1 MMPSPLLPS
10 IFVLLLLSVAA
21 TPITT
26 PTQVFIC
33 KGGQV
38 DFKSDAP
45 LELIEAQSQSLEGV
59 IDASKGTFAFRIP
72 MRTFQGFNSPLQQ
85 EHFNENYLETA
96 RYPTATFKGKI
107 LEDHDL
113 TQPGE
118 YTLRAKGLLYIHGR
132 TQERIIKSQVRVH
145 QGQLHV
151 TSRFTVLLEEHDITI
166 PKIVYQKIAE
176 EIEVRISARF
186 APQ

>member
-1 MMPSPLLPS
+1 MTRPIIAL
-10 IFVLLLLSVAA
+10 VLLALLAA
-21 TPITT
+21 SAAPA
-26 PTQVFIC
+26 PARVFLC
-33 KGGQV
+33 KNGEAH
-38 DFKSDAP
+38 FRSDAP
-45 LELIEAQSQSLEGV
+45 LELIEAQSRALEGV
-59 IDASKGTFAFRIP
+59 IDAGQRTFAFRIP
-72 MRTFQGFNSPLQQ
+72 MNSFKGFNSPLQQ

-96 RYPTATFKGKI
+96 RYPYATFKGKI
-107 LEDHDL
+107 IEDHDL
-113 TQPGE
+113 SQSGM

-132 TQERIIKSQVRVH
+132 TQERIIKSQVRV
-145 QGQLHV
+145 QEGQLHV